1 MGMVKDGGGSVKQQ
15 LEAGKEAD
23 READKERQVSPKPL
37 TRNHKA
43 KP

>member
-1 MGMVKDGGGSVKQQ
+1 MSMVKDAGGSVKQQ

-23 READKERQVSPKPL
+23 REAEKERQVSPKPL
-37 TRNHKA
+37 TLNP